1 MPASDDAR
9 RIALAE
15 NNFMM
20 MMIFSI
26 DIEKNEWLPK
36 CQANNWIAVSVFV
49 ALATKN
55 KDFAIK
61 RDQDQR

>member
-20 MMIFSI
+20 MMISI

-36 CQANNWIAVSVFV
+36 CQANNWIM
-49 ALATKN
+49 
-55 KDFAIK
+55 
-61 RDQDQR
+61 Q